1 MAIIFCSFVMM
12 RQSAANLSGDSHVV
26 VKNVLKMM
34 SQIAEIIIF
43 ILLGVTC
50 IEEFIYGSIGWKY
63 HFELFCLE
71 ILFKHNLFSILWSKD
86 FSLIGIVD
94 YSLWLYCRL
103 LFLDYFQFLV
113 WRTFLIKSVGNC
125 FSQSLW
131 VSGHWIELVSIK

>member
-1 MAIIFCSFVMM
+1 MM

-50 IEEFIYGSIGWKY
+50 IEEFIYGQIGWKY

-71 ILFKHNLFSILWSKD
+71 KVLFKHNLFSIL
-86 FSLIGIVD
+86 
-94 YSLWLYCRL
+94 
-103 LFLDYFQFLV
+103 
-113 WRTFLIKSVGNC
+113 
-125 FSQSLW
+125 
-131 VSGHWIELVSIK
+131 